1 MFSVE
6 FSDIALKNLKKMDR
20 HQALLLT
27 GWIEKN
33 LNKCDNPR
41 RHGKPLVAD
50 HKGKWRYRV
59 GDYRIFAFIEDQ
71 KIKIITVE
79 SGHRKEIYE
88 QMVIEK

>member
-6 FSDIALKNLKKMDR
+6 FSDVAFKNLRKMDR
-20 HQALLLT
+20 LQALLLT

-59 GDYRIFAFIEDQ
+59 GDYRIFALIEDD
-71 KIKIITVE
+71 KINIIIVE
-79 SGHRKEIYE
+79 IGHRKDIY
-88 QMVIEK
+88 